1 MPGTCIT
8 RDMRAA
14 HVKQGLQAILQ
25 AMKTDLQSLG
35 QSLLGVA
42 ALKLLLAIA
51 WHLSETTLKEH
62 TVKHT
67 LNRNQPSVSP
77 KLSDLLRSGKS
88 NQHSPVGPPT
98 GHTRTKATQRHPL
111 SHISESAEHWPQ
123 TSWLSIGSGTT
134 TAYTSRPA
142 QSRETTS
149 DCTSHK
155 TAQRYPLSPLGS
167 AELWPQT

>member
-1 MPGTCIT
+1 
-8 RDMRAA
+8 MRAA

-42 ALKLLLAIA
+42 ALRLLLAIA

-67 LNRNQPSVSP
+67 LNRNQLSVSP

-88 NQHSPVGPPT
+88 NQHSPVGSPPT
-98 GHTRTKATQRHPL
+98 TPETSTAQWHHPPAVPVQKQLKGTLWATYL
-111 SHISESAEHWPQ
+111 NL
-123 TSWLSIGSGTT
+123 LSIGL
-134 TAYTSRPA
+134 RLL
-142 QSRETTS
+142 
-149 DCTSHK
+149 D
-155 TAQRYPLSPLGS
+155 S
-167 AELWPQT
+167 A